1 MMGQRL
7 ACASRVASMPKA
19 FQFSTTAAAARFMV
33 GLLSPRPISGTL
45 KGSHRELPFTVA
57 AFLHASIQHQLFGSL
72 EIVFPPTGSNV
83 FLDGVGIGW
92 HQVAQALAGQIGNP
106 LGGGWIV
113 GLVVLPANLDGEVIQ
128 PGFQRL
134 RGSTWGTS
142 RSAGR
147 GWRRWWRRLCRRPG
161 RPGRYQSPG
170 SAPSGLPSCP
180 GRVFRC
186 CR

>member
-1 MMGQRL
+1 
-7 ACASRVASMPKA
+7 MPNA

-33 GLLSPRPISGTL
+33 GLVSPMLISGTL
-45 KGSHRELPFTVA
+45 KARAIGQLPFAVA
-57 AFLHASIQHQLFGSL
+57 AFLHAGVQHQLLGRL
-72 EIVFPPTGSNV
+72 EIVFPPTGPNV
-83 FLDGVGIGW
+83 LLDSVGIGW
-92 HQVAQALAGQIGNP
+92 HQVAQGLAGLIGNP

-113 GLVVLPANLDGEVIQ
+113 GLVVLPADLDGEVIQ

-134 RGSTWGTS
+134 RGSTWGTC

-147 GWRRWWRRLCRRPG
+147 GWRRWWPRLCRRPW
-161 RPGRYQSPG
+161 RPGRYRSPA